1 MVPGGFFRD
10 LERRQ
15 EREED
20 RTGTGP
26 RQTLLHSSTGSRDLG
41 SAGRQVLPSTGRSPA
56 AAASELQDPRSTA
69 RVRVPPREAQPGEA
83 IPVSSCVSVA
93 AGPIVPS

>member
-20 RTGTGP
+20 QTGTGP

-41 SAGRQVLPSTGRSPA
+41 SAGRQVLPSTGRSPEA
-56 AAASELQDPRSTA
+56 AAPEPQGLRSTA
-69 RVRVPPREAQPGEA
+69 RVRVPPREPQPEEVT
-83 IPVSSCVSVA
+83 PVSSCVSAA
-93 AGPIVPS
+93 AGPIIPS